1 MELAPIHFC
10 PYYIIVNTKLQIKKF
25 VCICLSYSFRYSH
38 SFVIVNY
45 FIDKSNILIIKL
57 ISKINLGV
65 NMLIEFSCSNFR
77 SICSEVTLSMKV
89 PEQDLSDSRL
99 IGNHYSRITEIY
111 GANGTG
117 KTTILQAICYITYMV
132 RGTINQLFK
141 DNKKTN
147 KLPYFPHKANQDKP
161 TLFNM
166 FFINN
171 DRKYYYELS
180 YTEESFITECLYYLN
195 NSDKPNSSMK
205 LIFEKKNHKY
215 KFGHDFKNV
224 LEPLVTSLP
233 ENELLLSFAGKSHID
248 NKIIFDAFDFF
259 LNGIEIHQAKD
270 NYSRRQDSI
279 KRLDENEEIKK
290 KYIDFMKS
298 IDETFENCDI
308 IWISNENKYYVRNKY
323 RGFDKSIDIEE
334 ESSGIQNLFDSMST
348 IFSILDEGKIFICDE
363 WERTFHPLIIKE
375 LIKKFLYNK
384 KSNAQII
391 ITTHCTDLLDN
402 TLLRNDQIWFTNLK
416 TENRETELY
425 ALSDFKGIESFDD
438 IRNDYLAGRYGA
450 IPLLDEMTKEEN

>member
-1 MELAPIHFC
+1 
-10 PYYIIVNTKLQIKKF
+10 
-25 VCICLSYSFRYSH
+25 
-38 SFVIVNY
+38 
-45 FIDKSNILIIKL
+45 
-57 ISKINLGV
+57 
-65 NMLIEFSCSNFR
+65 
-77 SICSEVTLSMKV
+77 
-89 PEQDLSDSRL
+89 
-99 IGNHYSRITEIY
+99 
-111 GANGTG
+111 
-117 KTTILQAICYITYMV
+117 
-132 RGTINQLFK
+132 
-141 DNKKTN
+141 
-147 KLPYFPHKANQDKP
+147 
-161 TLFNM
+161 
-166 FFINN
+166 
-171 DRKYYYELS
+171 
-180 YTEESFITECLYYLN
+180 
-195 NSDKPNSSMK
+195 MK